1 MARKAKQERI
11 LPALPDSTG
20 AFAED
25 GKLGVELAGWLTAM
39 TQLAAAGDE
48 RASQALIEACQ
59 KVPRL

>member
-1 MARKAKQERI
+1 MARTAKQAGP
-11 LPALPDSTG
+11 LPALPESAGT
-20 AFAED
+20 FTED